1 MSEVQRAEI
10 TLKPVVYRIEGM
22 EAAAIWRNIVY
33 QTNGGD
39 LTLDAYY
46 PSDFRSGER
55 RPAVILVVGYSD
67 VGAQAKAGCKFK
79 EMESLISWSRLIAA
93 CGLIAIT
100 YSNREP
106 AEDFAAVSRYVRENA
121 EALGVDATRLGLWAS
136 SGNSPLALSALMQD
150 SAKPIQC
157 AAFFYPFLLDLDGSA
172 LVANAS
178 KTFKFVNPCAGQS
191 VDDLPSGVPL
201 FLARAGRDE
210 FPGLNGTI
218 DRFVCEGLEKNLP
231 LTVVNHPTGP
241 HAFDLLQDSAFS
253 RSVVQQALK
262 FLQSHLDS

>member
-10 TLKPVVYRIEGM
+10 TLKPVVYRMEGTR
-22 EAAAIWRNIVY
+22 AVNVRSDIVY
-33 QTNGGD
+33 QTSGGD
-39 LTLDAYY
+39 LTLDVYY
-46 PSDFRSGER
+46 PSDFHSGDR

-67 VGAQAKAGCKFK
+67 VGAQAKVGCKFK

-100 YSNREP
+100 YNNREP
-106 AEDFAAVSRYVRENA
+106 VEDFAAVLRYVRENA
-121 EALGVDATRLGLWAS
+121 EALGVNATRLGLWAS
-136 SGNSPLALSALMQD
+136 SGNSPLALSALMRN

-157 AAFFYPFLLDLDGSA
+157 AVFFYPFLLDLDSSA

-178 KTFKFVNPCAGQS
+178 KTFKFVNPCAGKS
-191 VDDLPSGVPL
+191 VDDLSSAVPL

-210 FPGLNGTI
+210 FAGLNGAI
-218 DRFVCEGLEKNLP
+218 DRFVCEALERNLP

>member
-10 TLKPVVYRIEGM
+10 TLKPVVYRIDGM
-22 EAAAIWRNIVY
+22 EAAAIRKNVVY
-33 QTNGGD
+33 HTNGGD

-46 PSDFRSGER
+46 PSDFHSADR

-67 VGAQAKAGCKFK
+67 AGAQAKVGRKFK

-100 YSNREP
+100 YTNREP
-106 AEDFAAVSRYVRENA
+106 AEDLAAVLRYVRENA
-121 EALGVDATRLGLWAS
+121 EALGVDGTRLGLWAS

-157 AAFFYPFLLDLDGSA
+157 AAFFYPFLLDLDASA

-178 KTFKFVNPCAGQS
+178 KTFKFVNPCAGKT
-191 VDDLPSGVPL
+191 VDDLPFGVPL
-201 FLARAGRDE
+201 FLAKAGRDE
-210 FPGLNGTI
+210 FAGLNGAI
-218 DRFVCEGLEKNLP
+218 DRFVCEALERNLP